1 MDMRVEPIGIDSG
14 GKLGDIEHHF
24 RVLAGPGA
32 GKTHWLVNHIKE
44 VLHTSERLDKSRK
57 VACITYTNTAVDI
70 IRDRLGSS
78 SNQVEVSTIHSFLY
92 RNIIK
97 PYMHFIANDYDFDI
111 SRLDGHDDIRISN
124 GIVIEWVK
132 EHSKQSSFKHPYSL
146 KQLTKN
152 PDSLARLTNWL
163 YSISYEFD
171 NTNSLIITANSASSF
186 AQGSRLSDECL
197 TLLKVDFSKFK
208 KKYWSRSVLH
218 HDDVLFFS
226 FQLISKFPFILEVI
240 RAKFP
245 YFFVDEFQD
254 SNPIQV
260 ELLRQIGAQDTIV
273 GIIGDMAQSIFQFQG
288 ALPKQFIDFQ
298 LEGIRDYK
306 IDNNRRST
314 KEIISLLNYIRPDF
328 TQQGQDEFNG
338 NRPIIYVGHRL
349 TVLQTID
356 RTSFKEEIITLSRKN
371 ITANALKK
379 DIEGIDLNDNLLK
392 DLKGL
397 DSPNRYRL
405 VIPCITAVELC
416 RENKIKEALN
426 ELKKYFGRSS
436 QGKKDALGLLFL
448 INSRYDEYCNEPLM
462 TFYNILQADSG
473 IDGLS
478 NFRAGNPKRFY
489 DNTDYK
495 SLALCVNI
503 VEDNS
508 NNITIHKSK
517 GAEFN
522 NVLLTLDSEKELDF
536 ITAPD
541 LDESEEHRLRYVAV
555 SRAIQN
561 LFITVP
567 DLSTEKAELI
577 EDLGLVDII
586 RI

>member
-44 VLHTSERLDKSRK
+44 VLHASERLDKSRK

-254 SNPIQV
+254 S
-260 ELLRQIGAQDTIV
+260 
-273 GIIGDMAQSIFQFQG
+273 
-288 ALPKQFIDFQ
+288 
-298 LEGIRDYK
+298 
-306 IDNNRRST
+306 RS
-314 KEIISLLNYIRPDF
+314 F
-328 TQQGQDEFNG
+328 
-338 NRPIIYVGHRL
+338 
-349 TVLQTID
+349 
-356 RTSFKEEIITLSRKN
+356 SR
-371 ITANALKK
+371 
-379 DIEGIDLNDNLLK
+379 
-392 DLKGL
+392 
-397 DSPNRYRL
+397 
-405 VIPCITAVELC
+405 
-416 RENKIKEALN
+416 
-426 ELKKYFGRSS
+426 
-436 QGKKDALGLLFL
+436 
-448 INSRYDEYCNEPLM
+448 
-462 TFYNILQADSG
+462 
-473 IDGLS
+473 
-478 NFRAGNPKRFY
+478 
-489 DNTDYK
+489 
-495 SLALCVNI
+495 
-503 VEDNS
+503 
-508 NNITIHKSK
+508 
-517 GAEFN
+517 
-522 NVLLTLDSEKELDF
+522 
-536 ITAPD
+536 
-541 LDESEEHRLRYVAV
+541 
-555 SRAIQN
+555 
-561 LFITVP
+561 
-567 DLSTEKAELI
+567 
-577 EDLGLVDII
+577 
-586 RI
+586 